1 MKKIVI
7 ILLLVSALFFTGCSL
22 TENMDNTP
30 TKKVEAL
37 LNKYQMLDIDV
48 LNDLDNVVDKQIDF
62 SNKQRD
68 EYKDIIK
75 RNYQKLTYTIKD
87 ELVDGDTAEVETEIE
102 VIDHT
107 KIVSEA
113 NAYLR
118 DNPNEFLTDNKY
130 DNNLFIDYKL
140 KKLKETKEKV
150 KYTLVFKLTKVEDE
164 WKIDSLTEEMRDKIN
179 GIY

>member
-7 ILLLVSALFFTGCSL
+7 ILLLVNALFFTGCSL

-118 DNPNEFLTDNKY
+118 DNPNKFLTDNKY

-140 KKLKETKEKV
+140 KKLKEAKEKV